1 MRIQIFTD
9 AWTPQING
17 VVRTLKT
24 TTQVL
29 QQQGHTVDVV
39 AHDRF
44 MSYPCPTYKEI
55 QLTINPGWR
64 MSRIIEDFSPQ
75 AIHIATEGP
84 IGWAARRYCQQNEI
98 PFSTSF
104 HTRFPEYIKSRIGL
118 PRRWIYQVLRRFHKP
133 AVHTMVSTPTM
144 IKNLS
149 DRGFSHLRLWS
160 RGVDTNLFHPQ
171 KAPSQ
176 KLILK
181 NGRPVLLYVG
191 RVAVEKNLQAFFDLK
206 TEGVKV
212 VVGDG
217 PQLEMF
223 KKRYPAVLFAGA
235 KSGDELA
242 AYYASADVFV
252 FPSLT
257 DTFGL
262 VMLEALAS
270 GVPVAAYP
278 VEGPIDV
285 IRDERVGALDL
296 NLETAVQKALKL
308 RRTDCR
314 TYAESFSWAKAAG
327 QFFNNLAPI

>member
-1 MRIQIFTD
+1 MRLQIFTD

-29 QQQGHTVDVV
+29 TQQGHTVDVV
-39 AHDRF
+39 APDRF
-44 MSYPCPTYKEI
+44 LTYSCPTYPEI
-55 QLTINPGWR
+55 QLPFNPAWR
-64 MSRIIEDFSPQ
+64 MSRIIEDFNPG

-84 IGWAARRYCQQNEI
+84 IGWAARRYCQAHQI

-104 HTRFPEYIKSRIGL
+104 HTRFPEYIKSRIGF
-118 PRRWIYQVLRRFHKP
+118 PRRWMYQLLRRFHRP
-133 AVHTMVSTPTM
+133 AENTMVPTPTVLQ
-144 IKNLS
+144 NLRC
-149 DRGFSHLRLWS
+149 RGFEHLSLWT
-160 RGVDTNLFHPQ
+160 RGVDTVLFHPQ
-171 KAPSQ
+171 KKKTELIAQ
-176 KLILK
+176 K
-181 NGRPVLLYVG
+181 NRPVLLYVG

-206 TEGVKV
+206 TEGIKW

-223 KKRYPAVLFAGA
+223 KKKYPEVLFVGA
-235 KSGDELA
+235 KSGEELA

-252 FPSLT
+252 FPSKT

-285 IRDERVGALDL
+285 IRSSLAGVLHEDL
-296 NLETAVQKALKL
+296 QVAVNKALRL
-308 RRTDCR
+308 QRSACRR
-314 TYAESFSWAKAAG
+314 YAEGFSWESAVA
-327 QFFNNLAPI
+327 QFFKNLAPI

>member
-24 TTQVL
+24 TTQIL
-29 QQQGHTVDVV
+29 QQQGHQVDVV
-39 AHDRF
+39 APDRF
-44 MSYPCPTYKEI
+44 LTYPLPTYKEI
-55 QLTINPGWR
+55 QLPLNPAWG
-64 MSRIIEDFSPQ
+64 MSRLIEDFSPQ

-84 IGWAARRYCQQNEI
+84 IGWAARMYCRRHQI

-104 HTRFPEYIKSRIGL
+104 HTRFPEYIKSRVGV
-118 PRRWIYQVLRRFHKP
+118 PRRWVYRLLRRFHRP
-133 AVHTMVSTPTM
+133 AENTMVPTPTVLQ
-144 IKNLS
+144 NLK
-149 DRGFSHLRLWS
+149 DRGFGHLSLWT
-160 RGVDTNLFHPQ
+160 RGVDTKLFHPEQ
-171 KAPSQ
+171 KKIEITQASA
-176 KLILK
+176 
-181 NGRPVLLYVG
+181 RPVLLYVG
-191 RVAVEKNLQAFFDLK
+191 RVAVEKNLQAFFDLR
-206 TEGVKV
+206 TEGCKV

-217 PQLEMF
+217 PQLATL
-223 KKRYPAVLFAGA
+223 KKRHPEVLFVGA
-235 KSGDELA
+235 KTGEELA

-252 FPSLT
+252 FPSKT

-285 IRDERVGALDL
+285 IRDERAGILDL
-296 NLETAVQKALKL
+296 NLQTAVDRALKL
-308 RRTDCR
+308 NRSDCR
-314 TYAESFSWAKAAG
+314 KYAESFSWERAVG